1 MNRSIL
7 TFDSVAFR
15 YQADGNMVLTNLS
28 LEIPS
33 GSVTSILGPN
43 GVGKTTLLYL
53 ALGWLKPHKGKILLA
68 DRRLSDYSRREL
80 GQWMGL
86 VPQTEHISF
95 DFTLLEYVLLGRAPY
110 LNLLDMP
117 GEVDIHIASE
127 ALIQVGL
134 ENLQHRSV
142 LNLSGGERQLL
153 LMARA
158 LAQQPRILLLDEPSS
173 HLDLGNK
180 IKRINLIRTLAQQGV
195 TIIFTTHEAELASS
209 VATHLILI
217 KDGSIQETG
226 KLEDVLH
233 TEKLSALYGVPV
245 RVINVDDKRVVV
257 WG

>member
-1 MNRSIL
+1 MSTSIL

-15 YQADGNMVLTNLS
+15 YQADGNTILTDLS

-33 GSVTSILGPN
+33 GSITSILGPN

-53 ALGWLKPHKGKILLA
+53 ALGWLKPRHGKILL
-68 DRRLSDYSRREL
+68 DNRPLNDYSRREL

-95 DFTLLEYVLLGRAPY
+95 DFSLLEYVLLGRAPY
-110 LNLLDMP
+110 LNPLDMP
-117 GEVDIHIASE
+117 GELDIHIATE

-134 ENLQHRSV
+134 EKLMHRSA

-158 LAQQPRILLLDEPSS
+158 LAQKPRILLLDEPSS

-180 IKRINLIRTLAQQGV
+180 IKLVQLIRTLSQQGS

-209 VATHLILI
+209 IATHLILV
-217 KDGSIQETG
+217 KDGAIQQTG
-226 KLEDVLH
+226 KLEDVLVSD
-233 TEKLSALYGVPV
+233 KLSSLYGVPV
-245 RVINVDDKRVVV
+245 KVVNLDGRYV
-257 WG
+257 VLWG